1 MVIIK
6 NIFSATQWPPKQA
19 KTMQKE
25 IENLLHRWS
34 DTKLNDIPFTFRF
47 ILCSLSRIS
56 YLSS

>member
-1 MVIIK
+1 MAIIQ
-6 NIFSATQWPPKQA
+6 NIFSANQWPPKQA

-25 IENLLHRWS
+25 TENLLQRWS
-34 DTKLNDIPFTFRF
+34 DMKLNDIPFTFRF